1 MANSSHT
8 TQLIGIKMND
18 LYDESHRLFSYDAET
33 GLLTRK
39 VSASGR
45 WGKPQYN
52 AKAGDVIDATDS
64 DGYLHTTIKGKRH
77 KVHRIIWLMVT
88 GYLPVNY
95 LDHINGNRADNRLSN
110 LREATHSENLC
121 NRGKSKNNST
131 GFKGVFFE
139 RNSSKNPYMARIG
152 IGGKPIYLGHFPTP
166 ELAYEAY
173 CKKATEL
180 HGEFA
185 KF

>member
-1 MANSSHT
+1 
-8 TQLIGIKMND
+8 MND
-18 LYDESHRLFSYDAET
+18 LHDEAHRLFSYDAET

-52 AKAGDVIDATDS
+52 AKAGDVAGCVES
-64 DGYLHTTIKGKRH
+64 DGYLQVSIKGKQY
-77 KVHRIIWLMVT
+77 KAHRIIWLMVT
-88 GYLPVNY
+88 GSLPAKY
-95 LDHINGNRADNRLSN
+95 IDHINGNRADNRLAN

-121 NRGKSKNNST
+121 NRGKARNNKT
-131 GFKGVFFE
+131 GYKGVFFE
-139 RNSSKNPYMARIG
+139 RNCTKNPFMARIG
-152 IGGKPIYLGHFPTP
+152 INGKPTYLGHFPTP

-173 CKKATEL
+173 CKKAVEL